1 MCLSLLKFTEE
12 FQMVS
17 LGQFD
22 KALFK
27 RKAKKQFLS
36 NDAAV
41 NTIVSPDRILNND
54 CISFRTKAIQLSAL
68 WY

>member
-1 MCLSLLKFTEE
+1 
-12 FQMVS
+12 MVS

-27 RKAKKQFLS
+27 KKAKKQFLS

-41 NTIVSPDRILNND
+41 NIKVSPDRILNND